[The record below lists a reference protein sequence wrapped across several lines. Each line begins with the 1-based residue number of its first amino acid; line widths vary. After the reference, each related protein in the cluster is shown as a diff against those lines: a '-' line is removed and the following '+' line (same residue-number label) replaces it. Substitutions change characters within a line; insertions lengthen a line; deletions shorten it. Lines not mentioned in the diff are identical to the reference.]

1 MDSGANRF
9 ISPEESFMEGIRS
22 YQPVLYQLLRA
33 LSVPVTVLI
42 FFPLLV
48 IVFLVPI
55 AIAPDPRAL
64 IGVGYAAALTLS
76 FVYFDLKLRKMGYC

>member
-1 MDSGANRF
+1 
-9 ISPEESFMEGIRS
+9 MEGIGS

-33 LSVPVTVLI
+33 LSVPVTVLV

-76 FVYFDLKLRKMGYC
+76 FVYFGLKLRKMGYC